1 MTSINATDESASSA
15 PLSFPPLCHPEW
27 VCDSSLVVGRVQRGI
42 PITFYSMKPLSTAQA
57 ALPFLASK
65 KQTTRLSSRCLEDR
79 QMPTSINMKPDNVF
93 YQRLQPDFLA
103 GFLAAFFLVDRLAGL
118 RALFFALRAVFFLR
132 VAMIPPSGMLGIIIG
147 EKCQMYARDFGESSF
162 AAKRV

>member
-1 MTSINATDESASSA
+1 L
-15 PLSFPPLCHPEW
+15 PLLCE
-27 VCDSSLVVGRVQRGI
+27 VKNKQRDYRLAVWRIG
-42 PITFYSMKPLSTAQA
+42 KC
-57 ALPFLASK
+57 LP
-65 KQTTRLSSRCLEDR
+65 Q
-79 QMPTSINMKPDNVF
+79 INMKPDNVF

-147 EKCQMYARDFGESSF
+147 EKCQMYARDFGESFF